1 MIPERLIVD
10 FLGAK
15 NVSEREETG
24 FIAEHISFSH
34 AASQPGK
41 KSAQVITPIDF
52 FLFPVIFACSP

>member
-24 FIAEHISFSH
+24 FIAEYISFGH
-34 AASQPGK
+34 AAG
-41 KSAQVITPIDF
+41 
-52 FLFPVIFACSP
+52 PVRSRLE